1 MEQKDIIVLGVQVG
15 LGILTLLG
23 SGIVSAYV
31 NSRLASYRTDKE
43 FLRTKLETL
52 LTAAFGY
59 HWSAHQVAE
68 RLIKGLELT
77 PDRVPEIRSQLLDDF
92 LEISAHYKTVAAL
105 ITLYFPELE
114 PSWVS
119 VGQQFAKID
128 IDYALLLFEIRANP
142 PGYEKSLQKKQEK
155 FNEEFNRFSDRL
167 VEVSRTLRPEMK
179 GRKRLKRGPD
189 QGPRIDPK

>member
-92 LEISAHYKTVAAL
+92 LEISAHYKTV
-105 ITLYFPELE
+105 ITPEIEASACRRFKIPEWKWEEAKKRFP
-114 PSWVS
+114 
-119 VGQQFAKID
+119 K
-128 IDYALLLFEIRANP
+128 LLLKVN
-142 PGYEKSLQKKQEK
+142 Q
-155 FNEEFNRFSDRL
+155 
-167 VEVSRTLRPEMK
+167 
-179 GRKRLKRGPD
+179 KRLRRMDYILATGKFPPD
-189 QGPRIDPK
+189 GWTPPDPKNRSTQNVAPYAQFWKH